1 MEVQE
6 VVRMEL
12 KYCERCGGLLVR
24 PLDSEVT
31 YCASCAVKM
40 AELPRARSSRRHVRL
55 PVARTEEIEAVSVVR
70 ELTAGADAG
79 RWS

>member
-24 PLDSEVT
+24 PLDSEIT

-40 AELPRARSSRRHVRL
+40 AELPCARTSRRHARL
-55 PVARTEEIEAVSVVR
+55 PVARAEEIKAVSVVSK
-70 ELTAGADAG
+70 LTAGADTG

>member
-24 PLDSEVT
+24 PLESEIT

-40 AELPRARSSRRHVRL
+40 AELPRGKTSRRKTSIPPGEV
-55 PVARTEEIEAVSVVR
+55 EEIQARPPVSGPMVVA
-70 ELTAGADAG
+70 EG
-79 RWS
+79 RRL